1 MPEKTILLVE
11 DEKALCSLLADQL
24 ADAGYRVLK
33 STGGEDAAA
42 NLAREPVHLMLTDLL
57 MPGKDG
63 IELIQLA
70 RKSHPELPVIA
81 MSGGGEVHAGFYL
94 KMARSL
100 GARAILEKPFTT
112 EEMLRLVAVTLDG
125 TTSDQD

>member
-1 MPEKTILLVE
+1 MPQKTILLVE
-11 DEKALCSLLADQL
+11 DEESLCGLLADQL
-24 ADAGYRVLK
+24 SDAGYRVLK

-42 NLAREPVHLMLTDLL
+42 VLAREPVTLMITDLL

-70 RKSHPELPVIA
+70 RKEHPDLPVIA

-100 GARAILEKPFTT
+100 GAKAILEKPFST
-112 EEMLRLVAVTLDG
+112 EEMLQSVSLTLDG
-125 TTSDQD
+125 KASGQT